1 MNEELAI
8 YLAHQLGYPKDE
20 IQMLINEFYF
30 NKENENDK

>member
-8 YLAHQLGYPKDE
+8 YLAGQLGYPKEE

-30 NKENENDK
+30 NEENKK